1 MKTKIVLALFNFL
14 ELVGCAEENICNY
27 SCYNFLCEECKNAI
41 YRGSIDID
49 GKDYQF
55 EFLGQKIDEIIFLDH
70 TFENQ
75 EVESVPDYIKE
86 GVVKYCKR
94 RLGVLNEK
102 Q

>member
-1 MKTKIVLALFNFL
+1 METKIVFVSLYFL
-14 ELVGCAEENICNY
+14 ELVGCIRDKCNNI
-27 SCYNFLCEECKNAI
+27 NFKILCGECKNAI